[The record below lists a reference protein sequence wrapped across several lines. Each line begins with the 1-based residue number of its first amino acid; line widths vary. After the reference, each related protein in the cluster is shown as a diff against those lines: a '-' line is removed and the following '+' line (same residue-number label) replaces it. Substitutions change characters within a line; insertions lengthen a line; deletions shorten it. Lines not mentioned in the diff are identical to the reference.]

1 MAKKQFRTKYDY
13 IPISRQEKV
22 VHMGYYSNKRVL
34 SRLLNIAWMMGCL
47 AVGYELFLRG
57 GA

>member
-22 VHMGYYSNKRVL
+22 VTTGYTLNTAKL
-34 SRLLNIAWMMGCL
+34 SKLLNIAWMIGCF

-57 GA
+57 AS